1 MINYNFFQKIL
12 HDLVF
17 KLQIINTSL
26 YELEKFFYLKKSVNY
41 KNNIHVFISGMPR
54 SGTTS
59 LLNFIYSS
67 NIFGSLKYENMPFL
81 LSPNLLKIFN
91 KNSFKK
97 KSERLHSD
105 GIYYDISSP
114 ESFDE
119 VFFKNF
125 NGKFDIEFINYVNL
139 ILLSEKK
146 SRYISKNNLSYKR
159 IESISANLPNSIFL
173 IPVRHPYQTA
183 NSLLNQH
190 INFSR
195 MQKKND
201 FILRYMNFLGH
212 NEFGLNH
219 KFWNK
224 PKQFQ
229 DVNSVNYWVEQWF
242 LFYKDIFKKFKFKK
256 NCYFIIYENLE
267 KKEYIDRLCN
277 ILNITNNDETIFFKN
292 NNKYINYAFDEN
304 ISKLSLNLY
313 EEFKNT
319 NSLIPYNY

>member
-26 YELEKFFYLKKSVNY
+26 YELEKFLYLKKSVNY

-91 KNSFKK
+91 KNSFIKK
-97 KSERLHSD
+97 RERLHSD

-119 VFFKNF
+119 VFFENF
-125 NGKFDIEFINYVNL
+125 KGKFDIEFINYVNL

-173 IPVRHPYQTA
+173 IPIRHPYQTA

-201 FILRYMNFLGH
+201 FILRYMNYLGH

-242 LFYKDIFKKFKFKK
+242 LFYKDIFTKFKFKK

-277 ILNITNNDETIFFKN
+277 TLNITNNDETIFFKN
-292 NNKYINYAFDEN
+292 NNKNINYVFDEN

-313 EEFKNT
+313 KEIKNT
-319 NSLIPYNY
+319 NSLNPL